1 MFSHGYI
8 LPHCRG
14 NVQSKMYKFYVKML
28 QVVGWILIMLGS
40 WGETL
45 PEAMR
50 IGKRDAVPDAD
61 LEEPPVLSAR
71 SRSDGSGLPISTTAR
86 TDA

>member
-1 MFSHGYI
+1 
-8 LPHCRG
+8 
-14 NVQSKMYKFYVKML
+14 MYKFYVKML
-28 QVVGWILIMLGS
+28 QVEGRILIMLGS

-61 LEEPPVLSAR
+61 TFSLRVARNGTKRPSAQWWILASHYR
-71 SRSDGSGLPISTTAR
+71 HCAIGR
-86 TDA
+86 

>member
-1 MFSHGYI
+1 
-8 LPHCRG
+8 
-14 NVQSKMYKFYVKML
+14 MYKFYVKML
-28 QVVGWILIMLGS
+28 QVEGRILIMLGS

-61 LEEPPVLSAR
+61 TFSLRVAR
-71 SRSDGSGLPISTTAR
+71 NGTKLPSSQCQFTG
-86 TDA
+86 